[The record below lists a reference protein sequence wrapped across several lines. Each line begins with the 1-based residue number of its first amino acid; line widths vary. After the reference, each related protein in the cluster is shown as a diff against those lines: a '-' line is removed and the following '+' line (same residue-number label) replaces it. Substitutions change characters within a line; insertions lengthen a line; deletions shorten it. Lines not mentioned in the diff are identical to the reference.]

1 MRKRKGKGHNLP
13 VPARHFSYEGRK
25 NTKREKKQTLK

>member
-13 VPARHFSYEGRK
+13 ATARRSAYEGRK
-25 NTKREKKQTLK
+25 NTKREKKEKAR